1 MHAYYE
7 LETEIPANPQ
17 LTIELSDN
25 IPCKADQDI
34 FLILS
39 ISNFSLCEQPPLD

>member
-1 MHAYYE
+1 MHTFYE
-7 LETEIPANPQ
+7 LETEIPANHQ

-25 IPCKADQDI
+25 IPFKIDRDI